1 MRRSAILSVAGVALF
16 IFACGGS
23 GDDSSTIDGGLG
35 KDASTQDGSTATDGS
50 SPKDGSP
57 QNDGSPQTCGT
68 CPTGYTC
75 GKANGLAVCR
85 STTTN
90 IPLFSH
96 VFVILM
102 ENTSLSTL
110 QKAMTAGTA
119 PNLKT
124 WAGQYATGSDYHGV
138 THPSLPNY
146 VALTS
151 GDTGGIGCDCQAQ
164 PNQGSCSPI
173 GDVCFSACTCDV
185 SAQNLADQIESAKKT
200 WMDFGEDMGTP
211 CNLSDSGNYAQRHN
225 PFLYYDDIRTSTT
238 RCNAHVVDFSN
249 FNPNTAPDFSFIAPN
264 LVDDMHNPDPPDSTN
279 IPNGDKWLGQH
290 AGAILGSSAY
300 KQGGLLVIVWDED
313 DGSGGYFPPYSDDP
327 IGIWLMSPY
336 AKSGGYVSTTTANHY
351 SLLATIEDG
360 LDLGRIGKA
369 SQATPLTDYFPAN

>member
-1 MRRSAILSVAGVALF
+1 M
-16 IFACGGS
+16 ACGSGG
-23 GDDSSTIDGGLG
+23 GDDSSTVDGG
-35 KDASTQDGSTATDGS
+35 KDASTQDVKSG
-50 SPKDGSP
+50 
-57 QNDGSPQTCGT
+57 NDGSPQKDGSSLESGSDGALPTCTT
-68 CPTGYTC
+68 CPTGYAC
-75 GKANGLAVCR
+75 GTANGIPVCR

-96 VFVILM
+96 VFVIMM
-102 ENTSLSTL
+102 ENTSLTTL
-110 QKAMTAGTA
+110 QAGITGGQA

-124 WAGQYATGSDYHGV
+124 WTTQFATASNYHGV
-138 THPSLPNY
+138 AHPSLPNY
-146 VALTS
+146 VGLTS
-151 GDTGGIGCDCQAQ
+151 GDTGGIGCDCDAK
-164 PNQGSCSPI
+164 PGQGSCSPI

-185 SAQNLADQIESAKKT
+185 SAQNIADQIETAQKT

-211 CNLSDSGNYAQRHN
+211 CNTTDANNYVQRHN
-225 PFLYYDDIRTSTT
+225 PFLYYDDVRTNTT

-264 LVDDMHNPDPPDSTN
+264 LVDDMHNPDPPNSTN
-279 IPNGDKWLGQH
+279 IPAGDKWLGQH
-290 AGAILGSSAY
+290 AGAILASNSF

-313 DGSGGYFPPYSDDP
+313 DGSGGLFPPYTDDP
-327 IGIWLMSPY
+327 IGIWVMSPY
-336 AKSGGYVSTTTANHY
+336 GKTNYVSANKADHY